1 MTTVRV
7 FIRLK
12 PERRNP
18 TNDFLFENAD
28 TEEGFM
34 LRAPHGR
41 LPDDTEFVSVVMT
54 IDTSGASGRFIL
66 FLREVVR
73 RDPDGRL
80 SGNRIWKAWANWNGV
95 AASLRMIEGVD
106 RKDIHDH
113 FRVAFDEDKM
123 KWRRRG
129 GDPEWLWMGYALAPE
144 WDDSATGRG

>member
-1 MTTVRV
+1 MVTVRV
-7 FIRLK
+7 LLRLK
-12 PERRNP
+12 PERSNP
-18 TNDFLFENAD
+18 ANAFLFENVN

-41 LPDDTEFVSVVMT
+41 LPEDIEFVSVVMT
-54 IDTSGASGRFIL
+54 FDATGASGRFIL
-66 FLREVVR
+66 FLREAVR

-80 SGNRIWKAWANWNGV
+80 SGNMIWKAWAESNGV
-95 AASLRMIEGVD
+95 SPCLRVIEGID

-129 GDPEWLWMGYALAPE
+129 GDPEWLWMGYELVSE
-144 WDDSATGRG
+144 